1 MWWFNHCEAERMMEE
16 RARNALREAE
26 QKRQIQ
32 VARGPRKAQ
41 GWWTP
46 AALMLSS
53 LLALVV
59 RPQS

>member
-1 MWWFNHCEAERMMEE
+1 MWFNHFQVERMMEE

-26 QKRQIQ
+26 QRRQIQ
-32 VARGPRKAQ
+32 AAKGPKKARGR
-41 GWWTP
+41 WTP
-46 AALMLSS
+46 VALMLSS